1 MGQNETALPTVREPC
16 LSCGEETATGSV
28 LYSTRRVID
37 RDDENRT
44 YLCEL
49 CGERLAAKHH
59 KGRLSDEEV
68 RRLANNWSA
77 AVNAWT
83 GGH

>member
-1 MGQNETALPTVREPC
+1 MSKKDGTSSAREPC
-16 LSCGEETATGSV
+16 LSCGEETVTGSV
-28 LYSTRRVID
+28 LYSSRRVID
-37 RDDENRT
+37 RKDGTRT

-49 CGERLAAKHH
+49 CGEQLAARHH
-59 KGRLSDEEV
+59 KKRLTDEEA
-68 RRLANNWSA
+68 RSLANNWSA

>member
-1 MGQNETALPTVREPC
+1 MGSETASPAVREPC

-28 LYSTRRVID
+28 LYSSRRVID
-37 RDDENRT
+37 REDGTRA

-49 CGERLAAKHH
+49 CGEQLAAKHH
-59 KGRLSDEEV
+59 KRRLTDEEA
-68 RRLANNWSA
+68 RSIANNWSA